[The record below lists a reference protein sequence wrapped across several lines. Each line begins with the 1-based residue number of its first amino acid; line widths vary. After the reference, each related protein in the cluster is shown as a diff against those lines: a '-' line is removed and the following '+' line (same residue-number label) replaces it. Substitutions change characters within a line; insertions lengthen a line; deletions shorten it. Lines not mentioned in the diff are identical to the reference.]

1 MWCLCQVRG
10 VKLELLPAICNID
23 TILTYPRQISN
34 VIVTEL
40 THTRFSVN
48 NI

>member
-1 MWCLCQVRG
+1 MWCLCQVWG
-10 VKLELLPAICNID
+10 VKLELLPVSV
-23 TILTYPRQISN
+23 TLTLFLTYPRQISN

-40 THTRFSVN
+40 THTRYSVN